1 MKCGFEAQMQN
12 QNQAL
17 EVKEVR
23 GDKIV
28 ETKRIDENQKGAKSY
43 NI

>member
-1 MKCGFEAQMQN
+1 MWIWSSN
-12 QNQAL
+12 
-17 EVKEVR
+17 VKSEPGSGGEREVR

-28 ETKRIDENQKGAKSY
+28 ETKRSDENLNGAKSY